1 MKLLLAVIV
10 LLLSICFSN
19 STFVSFM
26 GSYTDSTCEDSQP
39 GLSYYAVNDTC
50 NSGLSS
56 FLGTTPSNFGTKDGN
71 SWSFEL
77 FSYISNSYGAVKK
90 YKDIAGG
97 CESFSIE
104 IDTFGFDGQC
114 TLSPGFAKLET
125 PYYTRVYE
133 QYSLIYP
140 NDAIIVELYDTSLS
154 NQCKRYQNFMWSA
167 AIDNGFKYQSND
179 GSNIYQYSCNNGIPT
194 VNICDT
200 KGNCSGENL
209 STNCVNGVNVFCPQ

>member
-1 MKLLLAVIV
+1 MKFLLSVIV

-19 STFVSFM
+19 STYLSFM

-39 GLSYYAVNDTC
+39 GLSYYTVNETC

-71 SWSFEL
+71 SW
-77 FSYISNSYGAVKK
+77 N
-90 YKDIAGG
+90 IAGG
-97 CESFSIE
+97 CASFFFE
-104 IDTFGFDGQC
+104 VDTFGFEGQC

-125 PYYTRVYE
+125 PYFTRVYQ

-140 NDAIIVELYDTSLS
+140 NDAVIVEFYDTSLS
-154 NQCKRYQNFMWSA
+154 NQCNRYQNSKWSA

-179 GSNIYQYSCNNGIPT
+179 GSNNIYQYSCINGIPT
-194 VNICDT
+194 INICDT
-200 KGNCSGENL
+200 KGNCAGQNL
-209 STNCVNGVNVFCPQ
+209 STNYVNGVNVFCPQ